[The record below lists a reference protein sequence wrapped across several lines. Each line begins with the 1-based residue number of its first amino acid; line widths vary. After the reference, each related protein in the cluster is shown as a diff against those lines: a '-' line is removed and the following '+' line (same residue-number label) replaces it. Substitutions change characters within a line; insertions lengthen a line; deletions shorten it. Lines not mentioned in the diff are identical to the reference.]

1 MKASGV
7 GSGSNPGILFIAVVC
22 LVTVQSWINRRK
34 ETNMNAKTCG
44 RKAGMKSVIHQVTLA
59 LVETSWAI
67 ATNVVAGVVTLPTHQ
82 GAPA

>member
-1 MKASGV
+1 
-7 GSGSNPGILFIAVVC
+7 
-22 LVTVQSWINRRK
+22 
-34 ETNMNAKTCG
+34 MNAKTCG